1 MSETKALIQR
11 GGDGGLEVTAD
22 QYPYLAGMTGL
33 QMCLPPKYLE
43 GTHEQVIQRLKD
55 SASRDEIRKMIAS
68 GVPGWGGNQIQLA
81 GGWHGAIV
89 APLQNP
95 KTEQY
100 QSKRQ
105 ERIAASRKKN

>member
-1 MSETKALIQR
+1 MAGERKGEKMAETNALIQSARAR
-11 GGDGGLEVTAD
+11 GLDITAD

-55 SASRDEIRKMIAS
+55 TAARDEIRKMIAS

-81 GGWHGAIV
+81 LGWHGDLV
-89 APLQNP
+89 ASLHNP
-95 KTEQY
+95 HNKPY
-100 QSKRQ
+100 QR
-105 ERIAASRKKN
+105 